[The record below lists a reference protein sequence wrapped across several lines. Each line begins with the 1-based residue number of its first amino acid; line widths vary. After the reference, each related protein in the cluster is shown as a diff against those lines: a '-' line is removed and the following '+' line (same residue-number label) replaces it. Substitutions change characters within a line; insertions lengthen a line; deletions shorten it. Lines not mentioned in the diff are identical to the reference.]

1 MDIHDVS
8 GTSPLQFCCPSIG
21 KGFNKTSFVM
31 AKMLL
36 EKGANLN
43 IQDWYG
49 AVPLLTCVISDDDK
63 TAKLF
68 LDFGADVTVKN
79 HIGMGVLDMLSPKL
93 EEIFFVE
100 FEKRIK
106 KVMSSKLKTKFKR
119 FGVATGLFKKRESCE
134 SPALKRC
141 LGIIQ
146 LMYTGLG
153 SRQIF

>member
-1 MDIHDVS
+1 MDEDFIKQPILKLYTKLKGNTNGIETKHADESGQRTCTAQKDNDV
-8 GTSPLQFCCPSIG
+8 PY
-21 KGFNKTSFVM
+21 KRHN
-31 AKMLL
+31 
-36 EKGANLN
+36 
-43 IQDWYG
+43 D
-49 AVPLLTCVISDDDK
+49 
-63 TAKLF
+63 
-68 LDFGADVTVKN
+68 TVKN